1 MDTISMNSEN
11 NKTSHP
17 HKSLLNLLGK
27 INGKRVDKYVALTNV
42 SIYNAWKNIKYS
54 CKNNNFKISALRWN
68 EEFEL
73 TDGLYSVSDIQD
85 YFKYI
90 SQKNMRELLIIFH

>member
-1 MDTISMNSEN
+1 MNSEN
-11 NKTSHP
+11 SKTSDP

-27 INGKRVDKYVALTNV
+27 INGKIGDKYVALTNV
-42 SIYNAWKNIKYS
+42 SIYNAWENMKYS
-54 CKNNNFKISALRWN
+54 CKKNNFKISDLTWN
-68 EEFEL
+68 EELEL

-90 SQKNMRELLIIFH
+90 SQKNMTELLIILN